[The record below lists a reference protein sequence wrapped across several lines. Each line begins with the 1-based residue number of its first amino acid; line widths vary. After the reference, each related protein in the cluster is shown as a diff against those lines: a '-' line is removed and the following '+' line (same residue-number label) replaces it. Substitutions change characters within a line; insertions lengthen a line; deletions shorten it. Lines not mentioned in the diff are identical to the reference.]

1 MTAEFEN
8 FVGLLLVILTIICI
22 LQVFFTGLLLW
33 YVKRVMES
41 LGGARAAALPPP
53 APAAIT
59 TPEPGAPRPE
69 VPAAKAPA
77 VGEGRPASPAPAT
90 AAPAV
95 GEGLPASP
103 APATAAPAVD
113 LLGGSP
119 DIQGSILRLSLKHDL
134 ADFIITTLDGLLVVS
149 LSPGAS
155 EEAARYSDLY
165 RRKKKPDAPGV
176 AFLELDHRG
185 EAMLCVAR
193 SDRTLTPDQLRG
205 IGEDAREILQWWL

>member
-77 VGEGRPASPAPAT
+77 AKAPAVGEGRPASPAPA
-90 AAPAV
+90 P
-95 GEGLPASP
+95 
-103 APATAAPAVD
+103 AAPAVD

-176 AFLELDHRG
+176 AFLEFDHRG